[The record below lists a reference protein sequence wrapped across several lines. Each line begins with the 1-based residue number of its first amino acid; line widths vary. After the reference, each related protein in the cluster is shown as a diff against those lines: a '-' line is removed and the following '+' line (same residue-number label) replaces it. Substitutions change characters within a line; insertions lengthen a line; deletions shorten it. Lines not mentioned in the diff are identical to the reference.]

1 MPATSNLLEA
11 LELLQS
17 RTLLTGRELSER
29 LGVDRRTV
37 RRYVTTLQA
46 LGIPV
51 EGERGVG
58 GGYRLRPGY
67 RLPPLMFGEAEAVV
81 VVLGLIAAQRLG
93 FGDAGDVRGA
103 LDKLHRVLPDVLR
116 HRVEALEAVL
126 GFSWPAVTGTGEA
139 SAGVLTIV
147 EAVRRGRR
155 VRFVHRDLEREVSP
169 YGVVLHGGRWY
180 LAGHDHLRGAVRTF
194 RVHRMSGV
202 RVADAA
208 GQPAPEAF
216 DPVRAVRS
224 AIAQAPWAHAVEVEL
239 HLPLEIAQDRL
250 RSVPAEL
257 EADGPNTRLRMRVD
271 SLDWMASIL
280 AGLQCDFTV
289 WAPDALRDSIRT
301 LAHRLHAAAG
311 PSSPR
316 S

>member
-17 RTLLTGRELSER
+17 QTLLTGRELAER
-29 LGVDRRTV
+29 LQVDRRTV

-103 LDKLHRVLPDVLR
+103 LGKIHRVLPDALR

-126 GFSWPAVTGTGEA
+126 GFSYPAFTGAGEA
-139 SAGVLTIV
+139 GGAALTIA

-155 VRFVHRDLEREVSP
+155 IRFFHRSLEREVSP
-169 YGVVLHGGRWY
+169 YGVVLHAGYWY
-180 LAGHDHLRGAVRTF
+180 LAGHDHLRGALRTF
-194 RVHRMSGV
+194 RVHRI
-202 RVADAA
+202 ADLRIA
-208 GQPAPEAF
+208 EATRTPTPDGF
-216 DPVRAVRS
+216 DAVQAVRT
-224 AIAQAPWAHAVEVEL
+224 AIAQAPWAHAVEVDL
-239 HLPLEIAQDRL
+239 HLDLETARQRL
-250 RSVPAEL
+250 RAVPADL
-257 EADGPNTRLRMRVD
+257 TPDGLRTRLRMRVD
-271 SLDWMASIL
+271 SLDWMASVL
-280 AGLQCDFTV
+280 AGLDCDFTIHE
-289 WAPDALRDSIRT
+289 PDGLRDSLRG
-301 LAHRLHAAAG
+301 LAERLEAAAG
-311 PSSPR
+311 A
-316 S
+316 